1 LNKTALVTGASS
13 GIGESICYALL
24 DMGYTVYAGARRV
37 ERMQALADRGAHVI
51 ALDVTDD
58 ASMVAAVNSI
68 LEREKRIDV
77 LVNNAGYGS
86 YGALEDVPLD
96 EGRRQFEVNVF
107 GLARMTQLVIP
118 AMRAQHSGT
127 IFNVSSI
134 GGKMHEPLGS
144 WYHGTKFAIEGMS
157 DCLRMELEPFG
168 IDVVVIEPGGIK
180 TEWSGI
186 ARENLLRY
194 SGATA
199 YAEQVRE
206 SFMMADD
213 YESTGSDPAI
223 IGAIVTEALRAKRP
237 RTRYM
242 RGMGAFMVP
251 ILAVLPDRAKDRFL
265 RLMQRAAHR
274 YGAGPAKA

>member
-1 LNKTALVTGASS
+1 MKTALVTGASS
-13 GIGESICYALL
+13 GIGEAICRALL

-37 ERMQALADRGAHVI
+37 ERMQTLAERGAHAV

-58 ASMVAAVNSI
+58 ASMVAAVDAM

-86 YGALEDVPLD
+86 YGALEDVPLA
-96 EGRRQFEVNVF
+96 EGRRQFDVNVF

-118 AMRAQHSGT
+118 TMRAQHSGT

-144 WYHGTKFAIEGMS
+144 WYHATKFAVEGMS

-168 IDVVVIEPGGIK
+168 IDVVVIEPGGIR
-180 TEWSGI
+180 TEWGAI
-186 ARENLLRY
+186 AREHLLEY
-194 SGATA
+194 SGSTA
-199 YAEQVRE
+199 YADQVRE
-206 SFMMADD
+206 SFVTMDGF
-213 YESTGSDPAI
+213 ESAGSDPSI
-223 IGAIVTEALRAKRP
+223 IGAIVTQALRAKRP

-251 ILAVLPDRAKDRFL
+251 ILRMLPDRAKDSFL
-265 RLMQRAAHR
+265 RFMQRSAR
-274 YGAGPAKA
+274 RFSRPAKA